1 MTDSLNQCR
10 IREPFIQG
18 SRKHRINTVQGVIGT
33 RALVQAELEFIDI
46 PLQMLRH
53 DMMIDPVDPTLQD
66 RPHAF
71 NSVGVHIAVNKLL
84 STVFDCVM
92 IVEQSVESGIAAVV
106 VGMKDRTRLD
116 IREDRTVDMVAVGGV
131 QRRGNNAAFPD
142 GVRTRAFTH
151 ANDGGFPHGA
161 TSGFEFLGFVFVA
174 FKATD
179 KGFVHFDNA
188 SQWVM
193 RRPAGFTEALEHEP
207 RRPLLYANLFR
218 QLDAGNAFASRDQFV
233 HPQNP
238 FIERDMRALHDGLGA
253 DGEYFKTCVTAIIT
267 TFFCAYAV
275 IFLAVWALWA
285 IRPTFLFHEVTGG
298 LLVWKHLKDLVCAN
312 G

>member
-1 MTDSLNQCR
+1 
-10 IREPFIQG
+10 
-18 SRKHRINTVQGVIGT
+18 
-33 RALVQAELEFIDI
+33 
-46 PLQMLRH
+46 
-53 DMMIDPVDPTLQD
+53 
-66 RPHAF
+66 
-71 NSVGVHIAVNKLL
+71 
-84 STVFDCVM
+84 M

-116 IREDRTVDMVAVGGV
+116 IRENRTVDMVAVGGV

-161 TSGFEFLGFVFVA
+161 TSGFELLGFVFVA

-193 RRPAGFTEALEHEP
+193 RRPAGFTETAKHKPCRFL
-207 RRPLLYANLFR
+207 RNANFFCK
-218 QLDAGNAFASRDQFV
+218 LDAGHAFASRYKQV
-233 HPQNP
+233 HAINP
-238 FIERDMRALHDGLGA
+238 LMQWDMGALHDGLGA
-253 DGEYFKTCVTAIIT
+253 DGEDLHAGIAAIVSAMIIVS
-267 TFFCAYAV
+267 YAG
-275 IFLAVWALWA
+275 IFLAMRTLRTS
-285 IRPTFLFHEVTGG
+285 RPPLLFHEDAGS
-298 LLVWKHLKDLVCAN
+298 LLVWKHLKELVCAN